1 MCGIVG
7 FISPPYSN
15 KKSKNLSSN
24 ATQMIEQL
32 HYRGP
37 DDKGV
42 WTSDDDGVALAHSR
56 LAIVDL
62 SPAGHQPMESHN
74 GRYVIIFNGEIYNHL
89 DIRAELEQR
98 DTTITWHGHSDTE
111 TLIAGFSAWGVE
123 KTIKKT
129 TGMFAFAVWDKQ
141 TKTLTMGRDRLGEKP
156 LYYGWQGDTFFFG
169 SELKAL
175 KAHPDFQADID
186 RNALTLFLRHNY
198 IPEPYSIYKGI
209 AKLQAGCILVLNHGE
224 TEGEITQYWSAV
236 DIAKAGVETPF
247 KGTPTQAVDELEVRL
262 SKSVKQQ
269 MMADVP
275 LGAFL
280 SGGIDSSTIVAMMQ
294 SQSDRPVNTFTIG
307 FDVPNYNEAVHA
319 KSVAEHLGT
328 NHTELYISAS
338 TAMDVIPD
346 LPQIYD
352 EPFADESQ
360 IPTFLVSK
368 MAKEH
373 VTVSLSGDGGDE
385 LFCGYNRYHI
395 TAKSWG
401 KLSPIPQSMR
411 KVLSAGLTSVSPQ
424 LWTKLS
430 HMLPEKKRPQL
441 LGDKIHKG
449 AGVLASDSIQDLYK
463 GLTSTWKDPA
473 SLVIGGTE
481 PATLLTDNYPNL
493 DELSDIER
501 MMVLD
506 VLTYLPDD
514 ILAKVDRAA
523 MRNSLET
530 RVPMLDQNVIEF
542 AWQLPIDYKLRNGI
556 SKWPLREVLYRHVPK
571 EIIERPKMGFS
582 VPIAEWLREPLRD
595 WAEALL
601 DETRLSEEGFFK
613 VDTIRK
619 VWNEHLS
626 GQFDR
631 SAQLWNVLM
640 FQAWLE
646 TQ

>member
-1 MCGIVG
+1 MCGIAG
-7 FISPPYSN
+7 FISPSTSN
-15 KKSKNLSSN
+15 NLASN
-24 ATQMIEQL
+24 AQQMIEQL
-32 HYRGP
+32 YYRGP
-37 DDKGV
+37 DDNGV
-42 WTSDDDGVALAHSR
+42 WTDDSSGIALAHSR

-74 GRYVIIFNGEIYNHL
+74 HRYVLVFNGEIYNHN
-89 DIRAELEQR
+89 DIRADLE
-98 DTTITWHGHSDTE
+98 DKEPTINWRGHSDTE
-111 TLIAGFSAWGVE
+111 TLVAGFSAWGVE
-123 KTIKKT
+123 ATIKKT

-156 LYYGWQGDTFFFG
+156 LYYGWQGESFFFG

-175 KAHPDFQADID
+175 KAHPAFKAEID
-186 RNALTLFLRHNY
+186 RDALTLFLRHNY
-198 IPEPYSIYKGI
+198 VPEPYSIYKGI
-209 AKLQAGCILVLNHGE
+209 AKLPAGCLLTLKPNDKS
-224 TEGEITQYWSAV
+224 TKITQFWSAIAV
-236 DIAKAGVETPF
+236 AKAGVETPF
-247 KGTPTQAVDELEVRL
+247 EGSPTQAVDELEVRL
-262 SKSVKQQ
+262 GKAVKQQ

-280 SGGIDSSTIVAMMQ
+280 SGGVDSSTIVALMQ
-294 SQSDRPVNTFTIG
+294 SQSSRPVNTFTIG
-307 FDVPNYNEAVHA
+307 FDVPNYNEATHA
-319 KSVAEHLGT
+319 KTVAEHLGT

-346 LPQIYD
+346 LPTIYD

-401 KLSPIPQSMR
+401 KLSPIPQSIRQVM
-411 KVLSAGLTSVSPQ
+411 ATGLTSLSPTT
-424 LWTKLS
+424 WTKLS
-430 HMLPEKKRPQL
+430 QIIPENKRPQL

-449 AGVLASDSIQDLYK
+449 AGVLASHSIQDLYK

-473 SLVIGGTE
+473 ALVIGATE
-481 PATLLTDNYPNL
+481 PDTLLTGNSPNL
-493 DELSDIER
+493 EGLRDIER
-501 MMVLD
+501 MMLLD

-530 RVPMLDQNVIEF
+530 RVPMLNHDVVKF
-542 AWQLPIDYKLRNGI
+542 AWQLPIDYKLRNGV

-571 EIIERPKMGFS
+571 SMIERPKMGFS
-582 VPIAEWLREPLRD
+582 VPIADWLREPLHD
-595 WAEALL
+595 WAETLL
-601 DETRLSEEGFFK
+601 AESRLREEGYFN
-613 VDTIRK
+613 VDIIRTIWK
-619 VWNEHLS
+619 EHLS
-626 GQFDR
+626 GQFDHSQR
-631 SAQLWNVLM
+631 LWSVLM

-646 TQ
+646 KQ

>member
-1 MCGIVG
+1 
-7 FISPPYSN
+7 
-15 KKSKNLSSN
+15 
-24 ATQMIEQL
+24 MIEQL

-42 WTSDDDGVALAHSR
+42 WISDDDGIALAHSR

-62 SPAGHQPMESHN
+62 SPAGHQPMESDN
-74 GRYVIIFNGEIYNHL
+74 ERYVIVFNGEIYNHL
-89 DIRAELEQR
+89 DIRTELEQMG
-98 DTTITWHGHSDTE
+98 INLTWRGHSDTE

-123 KTIKKT
+123 ETIKKT
-129 TGMFAFAVWDKQ
+129 TGMFAFALWDKQ

-175 KAHPDFQADID
+175 KAHPDFQSEINRD
-186 RNALTLFLRHNY
+186 ALTLFLRHNY
-198 IPEPYSIYKGI
+198 VPEPYSIYKGI
-209 AKLQAGCILVLNHGE
+209 AKLPAGCLLVLKQGE
-224 TEGEITQYWSAV
+224 TEGVMTQYWSAV
-236 DIAKAGVETPF
+236 EIAKAGVANPF
-247 KGTPTQAVDELEVRL
+247 EGTTTQAVDELEVRL
-262 SKSVKQQ
+262 GKAVKQQ

-280 SGGIDSSTIVAMMQ
+280 SGGVDSSTIVAMMQ

-307 FDVPNYNEAVHA
+307 FDVPNYNEAIHA
-319 KSVAEHLGT
+319 KAVAEHLGT

-346 LPQIYD
+346 LPHIYD

-401 KLSPIPQSMR
+401 KLSPIPQGMR
-411 KVLSAGLTSVSPQ
+411 QILSAGLTSISPQ
-424 LWTKLS
+424 MWTKLS
-430 HMLPEKKRPQL
+430 HIIPEKKRPQL

-449 AGVLASDSIQDLYK
+449 AGVLASDSIQNLYK

-506 VLTYLPDD
+506 ILTYLPDD

-530 RVPMLDQNVIEF
+530 RVPMLDQSVIEL
-542 AWQLPIDYKLRNGI
+542 AWQLPIDYKLRNGV

-571 EIIERPKMGFS
+571 KMIERPKMGFS

-601 DETRLSEEGFFK
+601 DEKRLNDEGFFK
-613 VDTIRK
+613 VDVVRK

-640 FQAWLE
+640 FQAWFE